1 MNSRTTALILGRKAL
16 GALLFWQKQPPDFSQ
31 KMKPVAKS
39 RTPRRRVEEIL
50 LNGPATIRDISQLA
64 GMSEK
69 DVSSHLPH
77 VDKSLAARGQ
87 KLTISPYSCVS
98 CGFVFESKKRF
109 KKPGRCPKCKCERM
123 EEAVFQ
129 IEG

>member
-1 MNSRTTALILGRKAL
+1 MNPAH
-16 GALLFWQKQPPDFSQ
+16 
-31 KMKPVAKS
+31 KS
-39 RTPRRRVEEIL
+39 LTLRRRIEEIL
-50 LNGPATIRDISQLA
+50 ENGPATIRDISRLA

-77 VDKSLAARGQ
+77 VDKSLAARGR
-87 KLTISPYSCVS
+87 KLAISPYSCIN
-98 CGFVFESKKRF
+98 CGFAFQSKKRF